1 MLGDGLAVIGGG
13 IALFPWQRP
22 LGLLILQ
29 HAGDVNAAFAEPLA
43 AGQTALLLHPGVV
56 LWDQGEGRRALQSR
70 GVGGPASSPG
80 TRNPFLL
87 DVRGSASS
95 KRSVKATIR

>member
-43 AGQTALLLHPGVV
+43 AGQTALLLHPGGV
-56 LWDQGEGRRALQSR
+56 LWDRGEGRRALRSWWDSGALPPPQ
-70 GVGGPASSPG
+70 AQG
-80 TRNPFLL
+80 TPF
-87 DVRGSASS
+87 S
-95 KRSVKATIR
+95 